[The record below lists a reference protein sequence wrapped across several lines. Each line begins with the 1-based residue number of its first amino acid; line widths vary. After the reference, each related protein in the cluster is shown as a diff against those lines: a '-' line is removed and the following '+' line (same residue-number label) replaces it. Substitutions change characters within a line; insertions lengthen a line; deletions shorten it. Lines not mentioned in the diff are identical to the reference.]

1 MNLSGSPFDYVL
13 AFGGGILVSLTPCI
27 YPLIPITVGLIGGSA
42 GVSKIRGVLLSL
54 SYVTGMA
61 VIYSALGIFASFS
74 GSLFGVWSSYPMTN
88 LLVGLVIILFGL
100 SMLDLFAMPQLQFIK
115 LPQVKHGGYF
125 PAFLLGAASG
135 LIVGPCLTP
144 VLGSILLYLAKQK
157 HIFYGATLLFTFA
170 YGMGLILILIGAS
183 SGLLAALPKSGK
195 WMAYIKRSCAFI
207 LIGAGLYF
215 IYLSIGR

>member
-1 MNLSGSPFDYVL
+1 MTLSGSPFDYVL

-42 GVSKIRGVLLSL
+42 GVSKIRGFLLSL

-61 VIYSALGIFASFS
+61 VIYSALGILASLS
-74 GSLFGVWSSYPMTN
+74 GSLFGVWSSYPVTN
-88 LLVGLVIILFGL
+88 LAVGLVIILFGL

-115 LPQVKHGGYF
+115 LPQVKHGNYF
-125 PAFLLGAASG
+125 SAFLLGAASG

-157 HIFYGATLLFTFA
+157 QILYGATLLFTFA

-183 SGLLAALPKSGK
+183 SGLLVSLPKSGK
-195 WMAYIKRSCAFI
+195 WMAYIKRTCALI